1 MRILIADDNTLIRL
15 GLSAALGGLPGVK
28 EVLTAENGQI
38 AVDMVSH
45 AGGSP
50 ACSQPFDEMEDE
62 DAGAGI
68 DIVLLD
74 VRMPVL
80 DGIGALPALL
90 EHTKV
95 VMLTHTEDVETVAQ
109 AMSLGAS
116 GYIVH
121 GSLEPEAILAAIHTV
136 LAGGVITAG
145 LAPWERLIPVPP
157 RVEPAPRCETTLSVR
172 EAEIMDI
179 IATGLA
185 NHEIARQLFLSE
197 KTIKNHVNAIFGK
210 LGVTSRAQAVA
221 VWLGNSAGS
230 TGPAEVGPEL
240 GPVAVAVPLPVS

>member
-15 GLSAALGGLPGVK
+15 GLSAALGGLAGVD
-28 EVLTAENGQI
+28 EVLVAENGQV
-38 AVDMVSH
+38 AVDMM
-45 AGGSP
+45 AQ
-50 ACSQPFDEMEDE
+50 AAAL
-62 DAGAGI
+62 AGAVEAGPDTQADVGI

-80 DGIGALPALL
+80 DGIGALPHLL

-145 LAPWERLIPVPP
+145 LAPWERLVPSP
-157 RVEPAPRCETTLSVR
+157 ARVEPVARPDVNLSAR
-172 EAEIMDI
+172 EAEIMEI

-185 NHEIARQLFLSE
+185 SCSSAKRRSR
-197 KTIKNHVNAIFGK
+197 T
-210 LGVTSRAQAVA
+210 TSTP
-221 VWLGNSAGS
+221 SSGS
-230 TGPAEVGPEL
+230 
-240 GPVAVAVPLPVS
+240 

>member
-1 MRILIADDNTLIRL
+1 M
-15 GLSAALGGLPGVK
+15 
-28 EVLTAENGQI
+28 
-38 AVDMVSH
+38 
-45 AGGSP
+45 
-50 ACSQPFDEMEDE
+50 
-62 DAGAGI
+62 
-68 DIVLLD
+68 LLD

-80 DGIGALPALL
+80 DGIGALPHLL

-145 LAPWERLIPVPP
+145 LAPWERLVPSP
-157 RVEPAPRCETTLSVR
+157 ARVEPVARPDVNLSAR
-172 EAEIMDI
+172 EAEIMEI

-185 NHEIARQLFLSE
+185 NHEIAKKLFLSE

-210 LGVTSRAQAVA
+210 LGVTSRAQAIA
-221 VWLGNSAGS
+221 LWLGNASGP
-230 TGPAEVGPEL
+230 TGLVEVGPEL
-240 GPVAVAVPLPVS
+240 GPVPVAR